1 MKGENPFETRP
12 CEYDAWFD
20 LNENVYRSELLAI
33 EELLPEKKGTWVEIG
48 VGSGRF
54 ASKLGIDIGIEPADG
69 IASLARERGVEVKK
83 GVAED
88 LPLADGS
95 AHAAFMITSLC
106 FIEDMGRALA
116 EVERILVP
124 GGAAIIAFIP
134 RDSRLGEIYA
144 ETGPQD
150 PFLRHARLRSRE
162 EVLRGIETAGLR
174 IDRCVG
180 TLTGDPAGANE
191 RVEPPTEGCDEGSFI
206 VVRAVKPSS

>member
-116 EVERILVP
+116 EVERVLVP

-134 RDSRLGEIYA
+134 RE
-144 ETGPQD
+144 
-150 PFLRHARLRSRE
+150 
-162 EVLRGIETAGLR
+162 IETAGLR